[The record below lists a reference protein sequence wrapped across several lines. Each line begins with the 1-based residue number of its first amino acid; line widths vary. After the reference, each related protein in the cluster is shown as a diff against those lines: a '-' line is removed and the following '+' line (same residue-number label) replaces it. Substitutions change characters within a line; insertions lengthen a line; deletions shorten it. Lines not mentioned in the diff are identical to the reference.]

1 MLASASIWGQTR
13 GVSVRPLDDAE
24 ELLFRSLMRLTITLP
39 RVMSDDLERSC
50 GMNATEYRVLM
61 HLSEAPDRELRMS
74 DLADRTGLSP
84 SRITRVVDAM
94 AEGGLL
100 EKLQGSHD
108 GRSTLATLTKEGLA
122 TLRRAYPH
130 HLRNVRRTV
139 FDHLER
145 DETLAIGP
153 VLRRLAEAVDASN
166 APGPRPPRRATK
178 PQSGTTSRRMMRPRR

>member
-1 MLASASIWGQTR
+1 
-13 GVSVRPLDDAE
+13 VPVRPLDDAE
-24 ELLFRSLMRLTITLP
+24 EFLFRSLMRLTITLP

-61 HLSEAPDRELRMS
+61 HLSEAPDRQLRMS

-84 SRITRVVDAM
+84 SRMTRVVDAM
-94 AEGGLL
+94 AEGGLI
-100 EKLQGSHD
+100 EKLQGSDD
-108 GRSTLATLTKEGLA
+108 GRTTLATLTKEGLA

-130 HLRNVRRTV
+130 HLRSVRRTV

-153 VLRRLAEAVDASN
+153 VLRRLAKAVDALD
-166 APGPRPPRRATK
+166 ALGPRPAAPRGKPRSAT
-178 PQSGTTSRRMMRPRR
+178 GSRRIGRSRR

>member
-1 MLASASIWGQTR
+1 MLASASIWEQTQ
-13 GVSVRPLDDAE
+13 GVPVRPLDDAE
-24 ELLFRSLMRLTITLP
+24 EFLFRSLMRLTITLP

-61 HLSEAPDRELRMS
+61 HLSEAPDLQLRMS

-84 SRITRVVDAM
+84 SRITRVVDAI
-94 AEGGLL
+94 AEGGLV
-100 EKLQGSHD
+100 EKLQGSDD

-130 HLRNVRRTV
+130 HLRSVRRTV

-166 APGPRPPRRATK
+166 ALGRRPAAPRSKPRSAT
-178 PQSGTTSRRMMRPRR
+178 GSRRLGRSRR

>member
-13 GVSVRPLDDAE
+13 GVPERPLDDAE

-39 RVMSDDLERSC
+39 RVLGDDLERSC
-50 GMNATEYRVLM
+50 GLSATEYTVLM
-61 HLSEAPDRELRMS
+61 HLSEAPDRQLRMS

-94 AEGGLL
+94 AEGGLV

-108 GRSTLATLTKEGLA
+108 GRSTLARLTKEGLA

-130 HLRNVRRTV
+130 HLRSVRRTV
-139 FDHLER
+139 FDHLGR

-166 APGPRPPRRATK
+166 APAARSPRRATK
-178 PQSGTTSRRMMRPRR
+178 PKPGNGSRRVARSRR